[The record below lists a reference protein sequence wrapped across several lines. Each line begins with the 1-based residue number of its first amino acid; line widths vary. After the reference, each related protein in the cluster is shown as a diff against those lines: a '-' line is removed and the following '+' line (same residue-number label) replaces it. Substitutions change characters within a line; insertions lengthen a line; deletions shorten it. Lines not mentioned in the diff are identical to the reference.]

1 MNVNLGIWDH
11 LSKGVIFL
19 LVVAGMLAV
28 FFWYLPLIQQNQRYR
43 KEILG
48 LDLKIQAQE
57 RLARQLRA
65 SIAAVQNDPRTLERL
80 VREKLGYART
90 NETVIHFQAPAAPR

>member
-28 FFWYLPLIQQNQRYR
+28 FLWYLPLIQQNQRYR

>member
-1 MNVNLGIWDH
+1 M
-11 LSKGVIFL
+11 
-19 LVVAGMLAV
+19 AGLLAV